1 VLQSEIHGKLFG
13 TATLRRSIDVRQQ
26 RRKIGRNTKD
36 DREGAGVA
44 ERQWQMQPQ
53 LQLKLLRQMM

>member
-13 TATLRRSIDVRQQ
+13 TATLRRSIDARQQ
-26 RRKIGRNTKD
+26 RRKIGRNRKD

-44 ERQWQMQPQ
+44 ERQWQMQPP
-53 LQLKLLRQMM
+53 LQLKLQRLMM